1 MKTRTIS
8 LALGL
13 AALGLA
19 AGCSSGTSS
28 SAANA
33 SPTGAVASVLAS
45 AAACNS
51 SGGSWDGS
59 TCQPSAPPNPFLQTD
74 PNGQQC
80 ASLDS
85 QGYCPGDDPPQQTD
99 PNGQQCASLDSQG
112 YCPGDDPQQ
121 TDPNGNTCASLDSQ
135 GYCPGHDPQPDKV
148 TFIVS
153 GSYASVTYGPAGSN
167 YTGSVPM
174 DVTETIPG
182 QPPIYYAI
190 DAQLQGGGTVSC
202 KIEVNGQTISQGTAQ
217 GGYNIATCEISQDPL
232 SGGWTDTNSS

>member
-1 MKTRTIS
+1 MNLVRRSFFVVLMT
-8 LALGL
+8 LFVGV
-13 AALGLA
+13 G
-19 AGCSSGTSS
+19 SGF
-28 SAANA
+28 A
-33 SPTGAVASVLAS
+33 
-45 AAACNS
+45 
-51 SGGSWDGS
+51 
-59 TCQPSAPPNPFLQTD
+59 
-74 PNGQQC
+74 
-80 ASLDS
+80 
-85 QGYCPGDDPPQQTD
+85 QGRIQ
-99 PNGQQCASLDSQG
+99 LVQG
-112 YCPGDDPQQ
+112 KRAIQ
-121 TDPNGNTCASLDSQ
+121 
-135 GYCPGHDPQPDKV
+135 DKV

>member
-8 LALGL
+8 LALGM

-19 AGCSSGTSS
+19 AGCSSASHTAT
-28 SAANA
+28 AAA
-33 SPTGAVASVLAS
+33 ATAVATPSVAIDPY
-45 AAACNS
+45 
-51 SGGSWDGS
+51 GE
-59 TCQPSAPPNPFLQTD
+59 TCPT
-74 PNGQQC
+74 
-80 ASLDS
+80 LDS
-85 QGYCPGDDPPQQTD
+85 SGYCPGDDPATD
-99 PNGQQCASLDSQG
+99 PNGQTCQNTEVNGNGGYCPGDSPSPTETTDPAGDTCTSLDSQG

-121 TDPNGNTCASLDSQ
+121 TDPLGNSCPSLDKQ
-135 GYCPGHDPQPDKV
+135 GYCPGDDPQPDKV

-153 GSYASVTYGPAGSN
+153 GSYANVTYGPAGSD

-174 DVTETIPG
+174 DVTQTIPD

-202 KIEVNGQTISQGTAQ
+202 KIEVDGQTISQATAQ

-232 SGGWTDTNSS
+232 SGGWTNTNSS